1 MQPRVNLQLLVNA
14 HPPPVMSLIPYL
26 LDTTHPR
33 LTTSALSQF
42 MPTHLAVC
50 MTAATHHTNNLP
62 PHPPNQPM
70 QPMQPTVNDPPPE
83 STHHRNQS
91 APQTSADPRDFLE
104 DGPSISYDVLP
115 ATSLMRTRM
124 DVRPFNPDSEA
135 WNTWFAHFQEATRLP
150 PLVPL
155 SDNLSDIRRVQEN
168 AGHLPDPHP
177 DNILMYLC
185 EAQQLLRAA
194 EQSSALLSVAVPAVR
209 ATVAA
214 LGASAEAAKE
224 RFDSAETAIARWGK
238 AIRDLGESQQL
249 AATRLGRCQALEAQ
263 VSDLRGQ
270 LAGLRSG
277 LAPPTAAPTPQPLPS
292 APAPLNRQEGANII
306 RGVLQRLTPE
316 DAITTAE
323 AMLAWAVTLH

>member
-1 MQPRVNLQLLVNA
+1 MSTLPKATLMSTPPTTTPAPTGVRSSSSKHT
-14 HPPPVMSLIPYL
+14 HPPAVPSDPFRGSGPPE
-26 LDTTHPR
+26 PR
-33 LTTSALSQF
+33 
-42 MPTHLAVC
+42 PRPLAWSFPD
-50 MTAATHHTNNLP
+50 LP
-62 PHPPNQPM
+62 PG
-70 QPMQPTVNDPPPE
+70 V
-83 STHHRNQS
+83 
-91 APQTSADPRDFLE
+91 
-104 DGPSISYDVLP
+104 
-115 ATSLMRTRM
+115 
-124 DVRPFNPDSEA
+124 
-135 WNTWFAHFQEATRLP
+135 EATRLP

-214 LGASAEAAKE
+214 LGASAEAATE
-224 RFDSAETAIARWGK
+224 RFGSAETAIARWGK

-263 VSDLRGQ
+263 VSDLRAQ
-270 LAGLRSG
+270 LAGLRS
-277 LAPPTAAPTPQPLPS
+277 APPTAAPTPQPLPS
-292 APAPLNRQEGANII
+292 APNPLNRQEGANII